1 MSEKDNVKVK
11 QKPSSAVSD
20 TVLRG
25 AANFRKKM
33 QQRKGVKGS
42 LRDQIR
48 KSASAVKVNANN
60 NIFKDQV
67 KSQERNNTRS
77 HDAQQTKKKAQRFN
91 VEKSNE
97 VKPKGKNY
105 PTPKSAREPKN
116 LTEDEIDEIRKRR
129 LVFDTKV
136 GGRSAKGGFQFRKPP
151 RLGSDNG
158 RKRRLDRIYSVDDSD
173 EEEEREGA
181 YGYGNN

>member
-1 MSEKDNVKVK
+1 MSEKHKVK
-11 QKPSSAVSD
+11 QKPSSAASD
-20 TVLRG
+20 TVLKA
-25 AANFRKKM
+25 AANFREKM
-33 QQRKGVKGS
+33 QKSQRKGAKGS

-48 KSASAVKVNANN
+48 KSAVKVNNN
-60 NIFKDQV
+60 NFKDQV
-67 KSQERNNTRS
+67 KSQEKTITRS
-77 HDAQQTKKKAQRFN
+77 HDAQQTKKKVQRFN
-91 VEKSNE
+91 VAQSNE

-105 PTPKSAREPKN
+105 PTPKSAREPKM
-116 LTEDEIDEIRKRR
+116 LTEDKIDEIRKRR

-158 RKRRLDRIYSVDDSD
+158 RKRRMDRIYSVDDSD
-173 EEEEREGA
+173 EEDEREGA

>member
-1 MSEKDNVKVK
+1 MSEKHKVK

-20 TVLRG
+20 TVQKA

-33 QQRKGVKGS
+33 QKNQRKGAKGS

-48 KSASAVKVNANN
+48 KSAVKVNNN
-60 NIFKDQV
+60 NFKDQV
-67 KSQERNNTRS
+67 KSQERTITSRS

-91 VEKSNE
+91 VAQSNE
-97 VKPKGKNY
+97 VKPKGTNY
-105 PTPKSAREPKN
+105 PTPKSAREPKM

-158 RKRRLDRIYSVDDSD
+158 RKRRMDRIYSVDDSD
-173 EEEEREGA
+173 EEDEREGA
-181 YGYGNN
+181 YGYGNT

>member
-1 MSEKDNVKVK
+1 MSEKRKVK
-11 QKPSSAVSD
+11 QKPSSAASD
-20 TVLRG
+20 TVLKA

-33 QQRKGVKGS
+33 QKNQKKGAKGS

-48 KSASAVKVNANN
+48 KSASAVKVNDNN

-67 KSQERNNTRS
+67 KSQEKNNTRG
-77 HDAQQTKKKAQRFN
+77 HDAQQTKKNAQRFN

-105 PTPKSAREPKN
+105 PTPKSAREPKM
-116 LTEDEIDEIRKRR
+116 LTEDKIDEIRKRR

-158 RKRRLDRIYSVDDSD
+158 RKRRMDRIYSADDSD
-173 EEEEREGA
+173 EEDEREGA